1 MKNDESFPALDN
13 QFEDEEDVVHDE
25 EEDVAHGEEED
36 EMRPN
41 GEISN

>member
-13 QFEDEEDVVHDE
+13 QYDEDLNNDDDDDE
-25 EEDVAHGEEED
+25 T
-36 EMRPN
+36 PN